1 MSGSEI
7 KYKERI
13 LEAIDQL
20 RRRKARPDINR
31 ICNFMMRRFSVS
43 ATEAKADLQK
53 CVENHVVLKVEYK
66 GNISYRN
73 AAKKIS
79 HLKRDANGQLIPR
92 QYKPNRK
99 FTDILTNAIAE
110 LIVQEPDY
118 LELGVPESELIKN
131 ILSKDNV
138 KYTRKY
144 VSILLEKQVEC
155 GGLTKMENGHFLMGP
170 TKQERHSD
178 EDNHC
183 IAVKDDDSPI
193 MEKSPPVTAITN
205 NSSSILIQVKP
216 RKKPGPK
223 PGFKKEKLNENDDK
237 KGDNGNLRVGGR
249 RKVSTHKFKTSINT
263 YSVEVYFETEMLKT
277 YLNMNYIR

>member
-1 MSGSEI
+1 M
-7 KYKERI
+7 
-13 LEAIDQL
+13 
-20 RRRKARPDINR
+20 
-31 ICNFMMRRFSVS
+31 S

-53 CVENHVVLKVEYK
+53 CVDNHIVLKVEYK

-73 AAKKIS
+73 AAKKFS

-99 FTDILTNAIAE
+99 FTDVLTNAIAE

-170 TKQERHSD
+170 SRQEQSI
-178 EDNHC
+178 EENS
-183 IAVKDDDSPI
+183 AVAIKEHTSLLVEKTQSPL
-193 MEKSPPVTAITN
+193 SVTATAATN
-205 NSSSILIQVKP
+205 NSSPILIQVKP

-223 PGFKKEKLNENDDK
+223 PGFKRTEKVNEGDDK
-237 KGDNGNLRVGGR
+237 KGDGGNLRVGGR
-249 RKVSTHKFKTSINT
+249 RKVHTLITI
-263 YSVEVYFETEMLKT
+263 L
-277 YLNMNYIR
+277 YLNFKLTKAKNILNQKYTK

>member
-1 MSGSEI
+1 MSRHAFSDFEMSGGDI
-7 KYKERI
+7 RHRDRI

-31 ICNFMMRRFSVS
+31 ICNFLMRRFSVS
-43 ATEAKADLQK
+43 AIEAKTDLQK
-53 CVENHVVLKVEYK
+53 CVDNHIVLKVEYK

-73 AAKKIS
+73 AAKKYT

-92 QYKPNRK
+92 QYRPNRK

-170 TKQERHSD
+170 SRQEKIVQ
-178 EDNHC
+178 ENHPV
-183 IAVKDDDSPI
+183 ISVENKEMSE
-193 MEKSPPVTAITN
+193 EKSTSPVPMIVHAPAPVTAN
-205 NSSSILIQVKP
+205 NNPATILIQVKP

-223 PGFKKEKLNENDDK
+223 PGFKREKLLDNDDK
-237 KGDNGNLRVGGR
+237 KGDNASLRVGGR
-249 RKVSTHKFKTSINT
+249 RKVNIIISLIEAIFT
-263 YSVEVYFETEMLKT
+263 V
-277 YLNMNYIR
+277 

>member
-7 KYKERI
+7 RHRERI

-20 RRRKARPDINR
+20 RKRKARPDINR
-31 ICNFMMRRFSVS
+31 ICNFMMRRFSVN
-43 ATEAKADLQK
+43 AIEAKDDLQK
-53 CVENHVVLKVEYK
+53 CVDNHIVLKVEYK
-66 GNISYRN
+66 GSISYRN
-73 AAKKIS
+73 AAKKFS

-99 FTDILTNAIAE
+99 FSDILTNAIAE

-155 GGLTKMENGHFLMGP
+155 GGLTKMENGHYLMGP
-170 TKQERHSD
+170 SKQERSI
-178 EDNHC
+178 EENHF
-183 IAVKDDDSPI
+183 VPI
-193 MEKSPPVTAITN
+193 IENRPPVEKTQSPEPVTVITN
-205 NSSSILIQVKP
+205 TNPSSILIQVKP

-223 PGFKKEKLNENDDK
+223 PGFKREKQHDNDDK
-237 KGDNGNLRVGGR
+237 KSDSGSLRVGGR
-249 RKVSTHKFKTSINT
+249 RKVLALLT
-263 YSVEVYFETEMLKT
+263 
-277 YLNMNYIR
+277 

>member
-1 MSGSEI
+1 MSGNEI
-7 KYKERI
+7 RHRERI

-31 ICNFMMRRFSVS
+31 ICNFMMRRFSVN
-43 ATEAKADLQK
+43 AMEAKADLQK
-53 CVENHVVLKVEYK
+53 CVDNHIVLKVEYK
-66 GNISYRN
+66 GSISYRN
-73 AAKKIS
+73 AAKKFS
-79 HLKRDANGQLIPR
+79 HLKRDTNGQLIPR

-99 FTDILTNAIAE
+99 FSDVLTNAIAE

-155 GGLTKMENGHFLMGP
+155 GGLTKMENGHYLMGP
-170 TKQERHSD
+170 SKQEKGI
-178 EDNHC
+178 EENCFVPIVDNNQLG
-183 IAVKDDDSPI
+183 
-193 MEKSPPVTAITN
+193 EKIQSSVPVTAITN
-205 NSSSILIQVKP
+205 NNSPSSILIQVKP

-223 PGFKKEKLNENDDK
+223 PGFKRDKHHESDDK
-237 KGDNGNLRVGGR
+237 KGDNGSLRVGGR
-249 RKVSTHKFKTSINT
+249 RKVLNITSLNCF
-263 YSVEVYFETEMLKT
+263 VEKSRVELKKLT
-277 YLNMNYIR
+277 TNSSSCDKK

>member
-7 KYKERI
+7 RHRERI

-31 ICNFMMRRFSVS
+31 ICNFMMRRFSVN
-43 ATEAKADLQK
+43 AIEAKADLQK
-53 CVENHVVLKVEYK
+53 CVDNHIVLKVEYK

-110 LIVQEPDY
+110 LIVHEPDY
-118 LELGVPESELIKN
+118 LELGVPESELIRN

-155 GGLTKMENGHFLMGP
+155 GGLTKMENGHYLMGP
-170 TKQERHSD
+170 SKQESAIEENRSVSIVM
-178 EDNHC
+178 DNRQL
-183 IAVKDDDSPI
+183 IEKTESPV
-193 MEKSPPVTAITN
+193 SVTAMTN
-205 NSSSILIQVKP
+205 NASSMLIQVKP

-223 PGFKKEKLNENDDK
+223 PGFKREKHHENDDK
-237 KGDNGNLRVGGR
+237 KNDNGNLRVGGR
-249 RKVSTHKFKTSINT
+249 RKVSLSYITSLKLP
-263 YSVEVYFETEMLKT
+263 YFLFSIFLDTV
-277 YLNMNYIR
+277 

>member
-1 MSGSEI
+1 MSGADI
-7 KYKERI
+7 RHRDKI

-31 ICNFMMRRFSVS
+31 ICNFLMRRFSVS
-43 ATEAKADLQK
+43 AIEAKADLQK
-53 CVENHVVLKVEYK
+53 CVDNHIVLKVEYK

-73 AAKKIS
+73 AAKKFS

-92 QYKPNRK
+92 QYRPNRK
-99 FTDILTNAIAE
+99 FSDILTNSIAE

-155 GGLTKMENGHFLMGP
+155 GGLTKMENGHYLMGP
-170 TKQERHSD
+170 SRQDRMVEENCSVFITENR
-178 EDNHC
+178 E
-183 IAVKDDDSPI
+183 
-193 MEKSPPVTAITN
+193 PPVEKPQSPLPATLTAN
-205 NSSSILIQVKP
+205 NPSPILIQVKP

-223 PGFKKEKLNENDDK
+223 PGFKREKLLENDDK
-237 KGDNGNLRVGGR
+237 KSDNGSLRVGGR
-249 RKVSTHKFKTSINT
+249 RKVINITSLFSIFFSLLLSK
-263 YSVEVYFETEMLKT
+263 Y
-277 YLNMNYIR
+277 